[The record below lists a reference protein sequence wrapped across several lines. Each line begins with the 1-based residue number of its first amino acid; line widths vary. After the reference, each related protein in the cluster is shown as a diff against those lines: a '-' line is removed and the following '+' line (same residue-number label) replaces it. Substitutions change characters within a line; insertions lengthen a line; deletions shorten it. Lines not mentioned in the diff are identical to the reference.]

1 MKGGLNYFDISPR
14 PATEGQPIKITFDY
28 GIDKATL
35 TLSIYDQYEKVIRR
49 VKVQVSGSKGEL
61 TFTVPKGWGPALF
74 IDHKDFIVGMVT
86 VKK

>member
-1 MKGGLNYFDISPR
+1 MKGGLNFFDINPR
-14 PATEGQPIKITFDY
+14 PAIEGQPVKITFDY

-35 TLSIYDQYEKVIRR
+35 TLSIYDQYEKVIRH

-61 TFTVPKGWGPALF
+61 TFMVPKGWGTALF
-74 IDHKDFIVGMVT
+74 IAHKDFIVGMVT